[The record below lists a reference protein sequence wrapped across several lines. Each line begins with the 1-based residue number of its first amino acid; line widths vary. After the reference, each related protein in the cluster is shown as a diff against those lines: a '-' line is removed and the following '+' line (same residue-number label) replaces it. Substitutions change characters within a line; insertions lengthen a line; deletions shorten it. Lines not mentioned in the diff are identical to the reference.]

1 MVVVIDSSV
10 PGRVARFLP
19 AWRKYMPMTIR
30 PASTIVLSV
39 CQRLTPSVT
48 TFIPFGGS
56 TLGFI
61 HAFVAVFSGWRRDR
75 CQTKALDL
83 TMKELEVKRAS
94 AQPQNI
100 LSPSTQNDPD
110 LS

>member
-1 MVVVIDSSV
+1 MGKVTSV
-10 PGRVARFLP
+10 FNHIL
-19 AWRKYMPMTIR
+19 
-30 PASTIVLSV
+30 ASLATLWLKA
-39 CQRLTPSVT
+39 QGAEDLT

>member
-1 MVVVIDSSV
+1 MLSL
-10 PGRVARFLP
+10 VAYWF
-19 AWRKYMPMTIR
+19 I
-30 PASTIVLSV
+30 IVLAILFILV
-39 CQRLTPSVT
+39 PFLHETVLGAEDLT

-75 CQTKALDL
+75 CQTKALVL

>member
-1 MVVVIDSSV
+1 MVRIIAYWFIL
-10 PGRVARFLP
+10 G
-19 AWRKYMPMTIR
+19 
-30 PASTIVLSV
+30 LSM
-39 CQRLTPSVT
+39 L
-48 TFIPFGGS
+48 FILIPFLQATVLEGEVYTILVYFCAS
-56 TLGFI
+56 ILSFL
-61 HAFVAVFSGWRRDR
+61 HALVAVFSGWRGDR